1 MKLDSISNQ
10 VYVVAMNEARL
21 QGHEYITP
29 EHFLYAALMF
39 DAGKSIIQESGGSPQ
54 DMVSDLCDFFEERIQ
69 GNICENPVDSYGLT
83 QMLEL
88 ALARAHAQ
96 RKEYLALADIL
107 AAMFGLKESHACY
120 IMANNGVDRA
130 TLTGLADNS
139 GIAGQAHTKVKEDG
153 DQAFLRSYCVNLTEM
168 AGKGLIDPVIGRG
181 DLLDRTV
188 LILCRR
194 LKNNP
199 IHVGDPGVGKT
210 ALVEGLAIMIAC
222 GRVPEPLKGAEIFSL
237 DMGALLAGTKY
248 RGDFEERL
256 VKLLALIG
264 KHKKPILYID
274 EIHTVVGAGAV
285 SGAGMDATSIIK
297 PYLAKGEIRFIGSTT
312 FEEYKKFL
320 EKDRALS
327 RRFQRIDVDE
337 PTQAECLEILKG
349 LKGKYEEYHHV
360 IYTDDILN
368 QICELSSKYI
378 NDRYLPDKAV
388 DVMDETGAAK
398 RLSEFGNPVY
408 NTYPYVLTR
417 KDIEKTV
424 SLMAKVPERSISGA
438 ETERLKHMEEDIKSC
453 IFGQD
458 AAARITVNAIKA
470 SRSGL
475 NDPDKPIASLLFIGP
490 TGVGKTEVAKQVAKC
505 LGIGLERFDMSE
517 YQERHAVARLIGAP
531 PGYVGYESG
540 GLMTEAIRKRPNC
553 VLLLDEIEK
562 AHADI
567 LNVLLQIMDYGVLT
581 DNMGKKADFRHVIII
596 MTSNAGAAE
605 MNRMRIGFGGGV
617 NTQAMDREV
626 ERVFSPEF
634 RNRLDAIVPFNPVD
648 MRMAYLIARKAW
660 GNLAEKLERRRVKLA
675 ATEEL
680 LGWIAEKGLSER
692 YGARE
697 IIRVVENEI
706 KKMLIDEV
714 LFGALARGGSVLL
727 DIVDGSPAIKSA
739 RYEEKEIPELVN

>member
-1 MKLDSISNQ
+1 MKLDSVSNQ

-21 QGHEYITP
+21 QGHEYLTP

-39 DAGKSIIQESGGSPQ
+39 DAGKSLIEESGGSPQ
-54 DMVSDLCDFFEERIQ
+54 GIVSDLAGFFETYMPA
-69 GNICENPVDSYGLT
+69 NLSDNPVDSYGFS

-88 ALARAHAQ
+88 ALARVHGQ
-96 RKEYLALADIL
+96 RRDYLSLADIL
-107 AAMFGLKESHACY
+107 TAMFGLKESHAGY
-120 IMANNGVDRA
+120 IMAKSGVDPA
-130 TLTGLADNS
+130 LLAGLADNTAN
-139 GIAGQAHTKVKEDG
+139 AGRAKAKEDG
-153 DQAFLRSYCVNLTEM
+153 DQAFLRAYCVNLTEM
-168 AGKGLIDPVIGRG
+168 AAKGAMDPVIGRR

-199 IHVGDPGVGKT
+199 VHVGDPGVGKT
-210 ALVEGLAIMIAC
+210 ALVEGLAIMIAE
-222 GRVPEPLKGAEIFSL
+222 GRVPEPLIGAEIFSL

-248 RGDFEERL
+248 RGDFEERM
-256 VKLLALIG
+256 VKLLRLIG
-264 KHKKPILYID
+264 KSKKPILYID
-274 EIHTVVGAGAV
+274 EIHTVVGAGAI
-285 SGAGMDATSIIK
+285 SGGGMDATSIIK
-297 PYLAKGEIRFIGSTT
+297 PYLAKGEVRFIGSTT

-337 PTQAECLEILKG
+337 PSRGECLEILRG
-349 LKGKYEEYHHV
+349 LKGKYEEYHNV
-360 IYTDDILN
+360 IYTDDILSL
-368 QICELSSKYI
+368 ICELSAKYI
-378 NDRYLPDKAV
+378 NDRFLPDKAV
-388 DVMDETGAAK
+388 DVMDETGAAM
-398 RLSEFGNPVY
+398 RLSAFNKLPA
-408 NTYPYVLTR
+408 NKCPYVLTR
-417 KDIEKTV
+417 KDVEQTV
-424 SLMAKVPERSISGA
+424 ALMAKIPRQSVSGA
-438 ETERLKHMEEDIKSC
+438 ETERLKHMEEDLKSC

-458 AAARITVNAIKA
+458 AAVSITVNAIKA

-490 TGVGKTEVAKQVAKC
+490 TGVGKTEVARQIARS

-567 LNVLLQIMDYGVLT
+567 LNVCLQIMDYGVLT

-605 MNRMRIGFGGGV
+605 MNRMQIGFGGSV
-617 NTQAMDREV
+617 NMQAMDREV
-626 ERVFSPEF
+626 ERIFSPEF

-648 MRMAYLIARKAW
+648 KRMAYLIAKKAW
-660 GNLAEKLERRRVKLA
+660 GNLAEKIGRKQVKLD
-675 ATEEL
+675 ATEAL
-680 LGWIAEKGLSER
+680 LEWIAAKGLSER

-697 IIRVVENEI
+697 IIRVVENDI
-706 KKMLIDEV
+706 KKILIDEV
-714 LFGALARGGSVLL
+714 LFGSLANGGAAYV
-727 DIVDGSPAIKSA
+727 DI
-739 RYEEKEIPELVN
+739 EEGMPKINI

>member
-39 DAGKSIIQESGGSPQ
+39 DAGKDLVLESGGNPQ
-54 DMVSDLCDFFEERIQ
+54 GIVSDLCNFFEERIPA
-69 GNICENPVDSYGLT
+69 NVSESPVDSYGFT

-88 ALARAHAQ
+88 ALTRVHGH
-96 RKEYLALADIL
+96 KKDYLTLGDIL
-107 AAMFGLKESHACY
+107 SAIFSLKESYACY
-120 IMANNGVDRA
+120 IMASNGVDPVILA
-130 TLTGLADNS
+130 GIADNPKNVEQD
-139 GIAGQAHTKVKEDG
+139 QAKSKEDS
-153 DQAFLRSYCVNLTEM
+153 DQAFLRTYCVNLTES
-168 AGKGLIDPVIGRG
+168 ARKGVIDPVIGRK

-210 ALVEGLAIMIAC
+210 ALVEGLAAMIAE
-222 GRVPEPLKGAEIFSL
+222 GRVPEPLKDAEIFSL
-237 DMGALLAGTKY
+237 DMGALLAGTRY

-256 VKLLALIG
+256 VKLLSLISNTN
-264 KHKKPILYID
+264 KPILYID

-285 SGAGMDATSIIK
+285 GGGGMDATSIIK
-297 PYLAKGEIRFIGSTT
+297 PYLTKGEVRFIGSTT

-337 PTQAECLEILKG
+337 PSQDECLEILKG
-349 LKGKYEEYHHV
+349 LKGKYEDYHNV

-368 QICELSSKYI
+368 HICELSAKYI
-378 NDRYLPDKAV
+378 NDRFLPDKAV

-398 RLSEFGNPVY
+398 RLRVFNKPQENR
-408 NTYPYVLTR
+408 YPYVLTQ
-417 KDIEKTV
+417 KDVEHTVALMSKTPV
-424 SLMAKVPERSISGA
+424 QSITGA
-438 ETERLKHMEEDIKSC
+438 ETERLKYIEENIKAC

-458 AAARITVNAIKA
+458 SAVEITVNSIKA

-490 TGVGKTEVAKQVAKC
+490 TGVGKTEVAKQIAKC
-505 LGIGLERFDMSE
+505 MGIGLERFDMSE
-517 YQERHAVARLIGAP
+517 YQEKHAVARLIGAP

-605 MNRMRIGFGGGV
+605 MNRAQIGFGSGI
-617 NTQAMDREV
+617 NTTAMELEV
-626 ERVFSPEF
+626 ERIFSPEF

-648 MRMAYLIARKAW
+648 KQIAFLIAKKAW
-660 GNLAEKLERRRVKLA
+660 GNLAERLSHRHVSLS
-675 ATEEL
+675 ATDEL
-680 LGWIAEKGLSER
+680 LRWIALKGLSER

-697 IIRVVENEI
+697 IIRVVENDI
-706 KKMLIDEV
+706 KKLLINEV
-714 LFGALARGGSVLL
+714 LFGVLAHGGSAVIDVEDGCAKIKVLH
-727 DIVDGSPAIKSA
+727 P
-739 RYEEKEIPELVN
+739 EELRIPVTAV